1 MLTSRLRKFFGPRFA
16 FVCLVFLAA
25 CGSDSKPDDSL
36 VGDEGLL
43 ADQADNIV
51 DVSEAFNEQ
60 EVAPAGDEVGDVEDL
75 CEASLPSVSSDMETI
90 DFGLIRD
97 DLSAERSISL
107 SVTGLDSLA
116 VVLDLVG
123 DRCGELTLEARE
135 ITLTSEN
142 PSVVKVT
149 WRPESV
155 TEGSQKLCTIVVK
168 SPKDSCILLEIS
180 AVGEAVE
187 PQILVIPDTGVT
199 FGLQEGNNPSL
210 RQIVIQNNGVVPFSL
225 VEVSFIS
232 VEPWGE
238 PGEESSQFY
247 VAEELELP
255 IVFPPA
261 WGQAIKNES
270 PAPLERVARL
280 SLRTDYGTEP
290 ILVEVSV
297 VAR

>member
-1 MLTSRLRKFFGPRFA
+1 M
-16 FVCLVFLAA
+16 
-25 CGSDSKPDDSL
+25 
-36 VGDEGLL
+36 
-43 ADQADNIV
+43 
-51 DVSEAFNEQ
+51 
-60 EVAPAGDEVGDVEDL
+60 
-75 CEASLPSVSSDMETI
+75 
-90 DFGLIRD
+90 
-97 DLSAERSISL
+97 
-107 SVTGLDSLA
+107 
-116 VVLDLVG
+116 
-123 DRCGELTLEARE
+123 
-135 ITLTSEN
+135 
-142 PSVVKVT
+142 
-149 WRPESV
+149 
-155 TEGSQKLCTIVVK
+155 
-168 SPKDSCILLEIS
+168 
-180 AVGEAVE
+180 
-187 PQILVIPDTGVT
+187 VIPDTGVT
-199 FGLQEGNNPSL
+199 FGPQEGSNPSL

>member
-1 MLTSRLRKFFGPRFA
+1 M
-16 FVCLVFLAA
+16 
-25 CGSDSKPDDSL
+25 
-36 VGDEGLL
+36 
-43 ADQADNIV
+43 
-51 DVSEAFNEQ
+51 
-60 EVAPAGDEVGDVEDL
+60 APAGDEVGDVEDL

-168 SPKDSCILLEIS
+168 SPKDSCFLLEIS

-247 VAEELELP
+247 V
-255 IVFPPA
+255 
-261 WGQAIKNES
+261 
-270 PAPLERVARL
+270 
-280 SLRTDYGTEP
+280 
-290 ILVEVSV
+290 
-297 VAR
+297 

>member
-25 CGSDSKPDDSL
+25 CGSDSKPDDSF

-43 ADQADNIV
+43 TDQADDVV
-51 DVSEAFNEQ
+51 DVSEASNEQ
-60 EVAPAGDEVGDVEDL
+60 DMAPAGDEVGGVEGL

-123 DRCGELTLEARE
+123 DRCGELALEARE
-135 ITLTSEN
+135 IALTSEN

-187 PQILVIPDTGVT
+187 PQILVVPMDGVYFDPPQGDIPSIGFV
-199 FGLQEGNNPSL
+199 EMVN
-210 RQIVIQNNGVVPFSL
+210 IGVVPFSL
-225 VEVSFIS
+225 LKANIIWDK
-232 VEPWGE
+232 PGE
-238 PGEESSQFY
+238 PSQYYIESELDLPKVFAPGEGLQIK
-247 VAEELELP
+247 LGHTRD
-255 IVFPPA
+255 PA
-261 WGQAIKNES
+261 NV
-270 PAPLERVARL
+270 ERGVKL
-280 SLRTDYGTEP
+280 SLKIDYGTEP
-290 ILVEVSV
+290 TLVDLLLKFY
-297 VAR
+297 